1 MLSTLKREISYMA
14 GLMRMLKSV
23 KTVDA
28 SSDRLIADELEM
40 RVDAFGSN
48 VAFIEDDR
56 QWTYDETEDYAN
68 RVAGWCEANDVK
80 KGDTVAIF
88 VRNRL
93 EYVALWFGLSKRGVI
108 PALINFQLAG
118 NALAHC
124 VNISEASHVIV
135 DVDLIDNWKTARDYL
150 DEGLTEW
157 AAFGD
162 VPKGHKRRMKSFDA
176 PLMDIVPNRPPKS
189 VREGLKAGGQ
199 GMKMFTSGTTGLP
212 KAAKVTHVRA
222 QNYMRGLG
230 AGAKAGPKDR
240 MMLVLPLY
248 HATGG
253 LVGMGAAFSNGGA
266 CIIRPKFSASTFWDE
281 AVKYEATMFTY
292 VGELCRFLLS
302 TPPHPLERS
311 HKIQWIMGN
320 GLRPEVWQSFVSR
333 FNIPHVIEFYGAT
346 EGNVSLINLDG
357 PVGAVGRVPSYL
369 KRMFNI
375 EIVRYDVETGENPRG
390 SDGFCQKAD
399 DGEVGE
405 VIGEIRADDP
415 RFRFDGYETKE
426 ATQKKILRDVFKPG
440 DAWFRTGD
448 LMKRDAHGY
457 YYFMDRVGDTFR
469 WKAEN
474 VATNE
479 VAGVLS
485 RYEGIT
491 QANVYGVEV
500 PGYDGRAGMAALVSE
515 TPPDLAALKAFLDK
529 ELPHYARPVFLRL
542 SNESETTSTFKFKKT
557 NLVKAGFD
565 PERISEPVYYCNPQT
580 KAYEQVDAKV
590 FKEIN
595 NGTIRL

>member
-1 MLSTLKREISYMA
+1 MLSTFKREA
-14 GLMRMLKSV
+14 GYLSGMLRMLKSV
-23 KTVDA
+23 KDVD
-28 SSDRLIADELEM
+28 STSDRLLADELER
-40 RVDAFGSN
+40 RVDAFGAN
-48 VAFIEDDR
+48 IAFIEGDREWTFDD
-56 QWTYDETEDYAN
+56 TENYAN
-68 RVAGWCEANDVK
+68 RVAGWCESVGAV

-93 EYVALWFGLSKRGVI
+93 EYVALWFGLTKRGVI
-108 PALINFQLAG
+108 PALINFQLQG

-124 VNISEASHVIV
+124 VNISDASHVIV
-135 DVDLIDNWKTARDYL
+135 DTDLIDGWTSAREYL
-150 DEGLTEW
+150 EEGLTEW
-157 AAFGD
+157 AAFGE
-162 VPKGHKRRMKSFDA
+162 VPKGNKRKMKSFDEA
-176 PLMDIVPNRPPKS
+176 VSDIVPNRPPKS
-189 VREGLKAGGQ
+189 VRDGITAGQQ

-230 AGAKAGPKDR
+230 AGAKASQKDR

-266 CIIRPKFSASTFWDE
+266 SIILPKFSASTFWDD
-281 AVKYEATMFTY
+281 AVKYGATMFTY

-302 TPPHPLERS
+302 TPPHPQERS

-320 GLRPEVWQSFVSR
+320 GLRPEVWESFVAR

-369 KRMFNI
+369 KWKFNI
-375 EIVRYDVETGENPRG
+375 DIIRYDVETGENPRG
-390 SDGFCQKAD
+390 SDGFALRAN

-405 VIGEIRADDP
+405 VIGEIREDDP

-426 ATQKKILRDVFKPG
+426 ATQKKILRDVFKKG

-448 LMKRDAHGY
+448 LMKQDQHGY

-485 RYEGIT
+485 GFEGVT

-515 TPPDLAALKAFLDK
+515 TPPDLPALKAYLDK

-542 SNESETTSTFKFKKT
+542 SSESETTSTFKFKKT

-565 PERISEPVYYCNPQT
+565 PERITEPVYYCNPQT
-580 KAYEQVDAKV
+580 KAYEQVDAETFEK
-590 FKEIN
+590 IN

>member
-1 MLSTLKREISYMA
+1 MLSTLKREAKYVG
-14 GLMRMLKSV
+14 GLLRMLKSV
-23 KTVDA
+23 KDVDA
-28 SSDRLIADELEM
+28 ASNHLLADELEM
-40 RVDAFGSN
+40 RVDAFGAN
-48 VAFIEDDR
+48 TAFIEDER
-56 QWTYDETEDYAN
+56 SWTFDETEDYAN
-68 RVAGWCEANDVK
+68 RVAGWCEANDIK

-93 EYVALWFGLSKRGVI
+93 EYVALWFGLTKRGVI

-135 DVDLIDNWKTARDYL
+135 DVDLIDSWKSAREQL
-150 DEGLTEW
+150 NAGLTEW
-157 AAFGD
+157 AAFGE
-162 VPKGHKRRMKSFDA
+162 VPKGHKRRMTPFDA
-176 PLMDIVPNRPPKS
+176 ALLDIVPHRPAKD
-189 VREGLKAGGQ
+189 VREGIKAGQQ

-230 AGAKAGPKDR
+230 AGAKATSKDR

-266 CIIRPKFSASTFWDE
+266 SIILPKFSASTFWND
-281 AVKYEATMFTY
+281 AVNHGATMFTY

-311 HKIQWIMGN
+311 HNIQWIMGN
-320 GLRPEVWQSFVSR
+320 GLRPEVWESFVSR
-333 FNIPHVIEFYGAT
+333 FKIPHVIEFYGAT

-369 KRMFNI
+369 KWKFNI

-390 SDGFCQKAD
+390 SDGFALRAD

-405 VIGEIRADDP
+405 VIGEIREDDA

-426 ATQKKILRDVFKPG
+426 ATQKKILRNVFKPD

-485 RYEGIT
+485 GFEGVT

-500 PGYDGRAGMAALVSE
+500 PGYDGRAGMAAIVSD
-515 TPPDLAALKAFLDK
+515 TPPDLEELKNYLET

-542 SNESETTSTFKFKKT
+542 SRESETTSTFKFKKT

-565 PERISEPVYYCNPQT
+565 PERITEPVYYCNPET
-580 KAYEQVDAKV
+580 KSYEQIDADIFAK
-590 FKEIN
+590 IN
-595 NGTIRL
+595 KGTIRL